1 MGPRFLRSIG
11 LALGLAVLTAG
22 AASAHECF
30 NNSRS
35 EQGNVSAAEHSKTWV
50 SIGTLTELFSTPP
63 DPSVPALT
71 PAQVEWAV
79 AAAKAQGLPDTI
91 SVFVGHTLAD
101 GTPAKD
107 RHGADG
113 QGIDY
118 FVDWLPALLDIY
130 AQALTR

>member
-1 MGPRFLRSIG
+1 MNPRILRPLG
-11 LALGLAVLTAG
+11 LALCLVAVPAG

-35 EQGNVSAAEHSKTWV
+35 DRGNVAIQHSPNWV
-50 SIGTLTELFSTPP
+50 SIGTLAELFSTPP
-63 DPSVPALT
+63 EPGAPVLT
-71 PAQVEWAV
+71 APQVEWAV
-79 AAAKAQGLPDTI
+79 AEAKALGIPDQI
-91 SVFVGHTLAD
+91 VIYVGHTLAD

-118 FVDWLPALLDIY
+118 FLDWLPALLDIY
-130 AQALTR
+130 VQALQR

>member
-1 MGPRFLRSIG
+1 MGHRILRSVG
-11 LALGLAVLTAG
+11 LALSLVAVTAG

-35 EQGNVSAAEHSKTWV
+35 DQGNVGAQHSTNWV

-63 DPSVPALT
+63 EPGAPALT
-71 PAQVEWAV
+71 GPQVEWAV
-79 AAAKAQGLPDTI
+79 AEAKALGIPDQI
-91 SVFVGHTLAD
+91 VIFVGHTLAE

-118 FVDWLPALLDIY
+118 FIDWLPALLDIY
-130 AQALTR
+130 VQALQR

>member
-1 MGPRFLRSIG
+1 MGQRIRARWVWRS
-11 LALGLAVLTAG
+11 ALFSVMAG
-22 AASAHECF
+22 VASAHECF

-35 EQGNVSAAEHSKTWV
+35 DKGNIAVQHSTNWV

-63 DPSVPALT
+63 EPGAPALT
-71 PAQVEWAV
+71 ASQVEWAV
-79 AAAKAQGLPDTI
+79 AEAKAQGVPDQI
-91 SVFVGHTLAD
+91 VIFVGHTLAD

-118 FVDWLPALLDIY
+118 FMDWLPALLDIY
-130 AQALTR
+130 VQALQG